1 MNSEVA
7 CFYEMAEGDN
17 KMSASSMMTSWLIV
31 AYEHA
36 LGKEGDLAS
45 KASRGALK
53 WRIRRVKPSELH
65 GVGFLASFALT
76 GGSKVRRQTDRVTL
90 AWHFIDDRQLYFIY
104 WVYTL
109 PKIVCLFE
117 YD

>member
-1 MNSEVA
+1 MI
-7 CFYEMAEGDN
+7 
-17 KMSASSMMTSWLIV
+17 TSWLIV

-36 LGKEGDLAS
+36 LGEDGDLAS
-45 KASRGALK
+45 KASRRALK

-76 GGSKVRRQTDRVTL
+76 GSKVRRQTDRVTL

-104 WVYTL
+104 WVCTL
-109 PKIVCLFE
+109 SKIVRLFE